1 MFIGYSKPQRK
12 FSFCVSFSRKTRVL
26 QIKVKKK
33 IKEKI
38 IMKEKKNGVRMTSK
52 EHRERHNDT
61 K

>member
-1 MFIGYSKPQRK
+1 
-12 FSFCVSFSRKTRVL
+12 VSFSRKTRVL